1 MADGSSGPPPSELG
15 ITPKDLGIKPGSLSA
30 RPQEFGRIDLQETPY
45 RTDVRALQTQYF
57 PEGKYLKI
65 ADGSEYILDANGRT
79 IILFEKP
86 TDKGFT
92 SAYSPLT
99 PQDLRRRLA
108 TLPEEQQKEL
118 AEMLH
123 LPDLSADSL
132 HTTQATG
139 ALEDLMSRLRNRPAK
154 LEGLSTRAR
163 SESRPQRV
171 AATDV
176 VNSDVSPPDLPDSH
190 FVQLNPKEYAAR
202 KAEQWEAVKDLP
214 DNDQRKILYFRRF
227 TREFRSGVRFNPE
240 LTASSGDNFRYYA
253 VDTSRVGELPTVEAY
268 RLTIEVSAG
277 RKIGFVIGYHHLEK
291 PWSNLFMEM
300 FQRQVQYSPDQ
311 IEFVVIQNTDIPTG
325 DRSIASEREIQQA
338 IAARGIT
345 DVIDVHEQLAM
356 LNHYMDSTRAS
367 EFKNTFRA
375 GESKNPNGG
384 EYTLDPFVPLWAIEQ
399 YYQGHIY
406 PQLQDAVN
414 EQIKKAEILI
424 KGLGN
429 PATKA

>member
-1 MADGSSGPPPSELG
+1 M
-15 ITPKDLGIKPGSLSA
+15 
-30 RPQEFGRIDLQETPY
+30 
-45 RTDVRALQTQYF
+45 
-57 PEGKYLKI
+57 
-65 ADGSEYILDANGRT
+65 
-79 IILFEKP
+79 FEKP

-92 SAYSPLT
+92 SVYSPLT
-99 PQDLRRRLA
+99 HQQLRQQIARLP
-108 TLPEEQQKEL
+108 TEQQQQL
-118 AEMLH
+118 AQLLH
-123 LPDLSADSL
+123 LPDADIQAV
-132 HTTQATG
+132 TTRAVE
-139 ALEDLMSRLRNRPAK
+139 ANRMDDLFKFLRTRRSVSSPRENTRPA
-154 LEGLSTRAR
+154 ER
-163 SESRPQRV
+163 SANTPRRDS
-171 AATDV
+171 
-176 VNSDVSPPDLPDSH
+176 SPPDLPEDH
-190 FVQLNPKEYAAR
+190 FVSLTDEQVRAR
-202 KAEQWEAVKDLP
+202 KAEQWEAVRDLP

-240 LTASSGDNFRYYA
+240 LTASSEDNFRYYA
-253 VDTSRVGELPTVEAY
+253 IDTSRVGELPTVEAY
-268 RLTIEVSAG
+268 RPTIEVSAG

-300 FQRQVQYSPDQ
+300 FQRQVQHSPDQ

-345 DVIDVHEQLAM
+345 DIIDVHEQLAM
-356 LNHYMDSTRAS
+356 LNHYMDDSTRAS

-375 GESKNPNGG
+375 GGSKNPNGG

-399 YYQGHIY
+399 YYQGHIC

>member
-15 ITPKDLGIKPGSLSA
+15 ITPKDLGIKPGNLPA

-45 RTDVRALQTQYF
+45 RTDVRVLQAQYF

-99 PQDLRRRLA
+99 PQDLRRKLA

-118 AEMLH
+118 AGMLH
-123 LPDLSADSL
+123 LPDLSPDSL

-139 ALEDLMSRLRNRPAK
+139 TLEDLMSRLK
-154 LEGLSTRAR
+154 SRAS
-163 SESRPQRV
+163 SERRPQRV
-171 AATDV
+171 AATDA
-176 VNSDVSPPDLPDSH
+176 VSRDIPPDLPDSH

-202 KAEQWEAVKDLP
+202 KAEQWEAVRDLP

-240 LTASSGDNFRYYA
+240 LTASSGDNFRYYG

-268 RLTIEVSAG
+268 RPTIAVSAG

-311 IEFVVIQNTDIPTG
+311 IEFIVIQNTDIPTG
-325 DRSIASEREIQQA
+325 DRSIASEREIQQT
-338 IAARGIT
+338 IAAMGIT
-345 DVIDVHEQLAM
+345 DIIDVHEQLAM

-375 GESKNPNGG
+375 GGSKNPNGG

-406 PQLQDAVN
+406 PQLQDAIN
-414 EQIKKAEILI
+414 EQIKKAEVLI

-429 PATKA
+429 PAAKA